1 MNNKTNNRL
10 LLVFTVLIA
19 ILIIVILFIMN
30 RTSTTTEYDKD
41 LAYVELEYSTKLIAL
56 NMEKLSN
63 SLEKEDT
70 SVLNHEDMYI
80 DFVIY
85 GDEVYGVS
93 NDLEGKIRYIG
104 LIIGETNYNKDKL
117 SVTENKLAA
126 KKLLKKTNNLIK
138 ETNNKIE
145 TYNRINKTQLTH
157 ISLIEKEVIE

>member
-1 MNNKTNNRL
+1 MNKTNNRL
-10 LLVFTVLIA
+10 LLVFIVLIA
-19 ILIIVILFIMN
+19 IPIIIILFIMN
-30 RTSTTTEYDKD
+30 RTSNTTTEYDKD
-41 LAYVELEYSTKLIAL
+41 LAYIELEYSTKQIAL
-56 NMEKLSN
+56 NMEKLLN
-63 SLEKEDT
+63 LLEKDDT
-70 SVLNHEDMYI
+70 ILSHEDMYI

-93 NDLEGKIRYIG
+93 NDLEGKIRYTG

-117 SVTENKLAA
+117 SISGNKLAA

-145 TYNRINKTQLTH
+145 TYNRINKTHLTH